1 MQTYKICLLRHGLT
15 RANEEGLYIGRT
27 DLPLSPRGFA
37 SLMERK
43 EQHAYPPASRFFAP
57 PLSRCRQTLSVL
69 YPDCRIEDAP
79 GLAEC
84 DFGEWEGKS
93 ASSLQNDPR
102 FVRWLTGESREIP
115 GGEDAGE
122 FQRRVLG
129 GFGRI
134 VETLMRAGD
143 TEAAV
148 CAPGGV
154 VSLLMAALALPR
166 LDMKDWS
173 AENGEGYWVQVTPS
187 LWMREPV
194 MEFLCAVP

>member
-1 MQTYKICLLRHGLT
+1 
-15 RANEEGLYIGRT
+15 
-27 DLPLSPRGFA
+27 
-37 SLMERK
+37 
-43 EQHAYPPASRFFAP
+43 
-57 PLSRCRQTLSVL
+57 
-69 YPDCRIEDAP
+69 
-79 GLAEC
+79 
-84 DFGEWEGKS
+84 
-93 ASSLQNDPR
+93 
-102 FVRWLTGESREIP
+102 
-115 GGEDAGE
+115 
-122 FQRRVLG
+122 
-129 GFGRI
+129 
-134 VETLMRAGD
+134 MRAGD